1 LTDKKIFYGWWVLVG
16 CFFFSLYVGG
26 VIVYG
31 FTAVF
36 EPIADEFGWSYTK
49 ISLAASLRGLEI
61 GLLAPLL
68 GILVDRLGPRKL
80 VFAGSIIT
88 GLGLLLLS
96 RVTTLGMFYGAFVI
110 IAIGMSPAGGTV
122 MLASVGNW
130 FRKKIALVTG
140 IAASGFALGGILV
153 PFINM
158 ALTAYGWRQV
168 MLGVG
173 VGMWIV
179 GIPLSLLLRHKPE
192 QYGYLLDGEEHITD
206 VTNEAPVLP
215 QNDDIDI
222 SIKQILSSSI
232 FWRIAVLFIFQM
244 VAVSAVVTHSM
255 PYLSTSG
262 IDRFTS
268 SLIAGALPI
277 VSISGRLGFGWI
289 GDRYSKKAVTVMG
302 FAITTIGLLLF
313 NFAAAGIWLA
323 VLFLIMFGVGSGGN
337 VVMRPTLL
345 RDYFG
350 RQKFGTFYGIATG
363 VVMLGNVTGAPLAGW
378 VYDTWQNYRYAWL
391 GFAFL
396 GVVGILILL
405 TLPSV
410 STFRAD
416 LDRARMNSYRGEA

>member
-1 LTDKKIFYGWWVLVG
+1 LTEKKIFYGWWVLVG
-16 CFFFSLYVGG
+16 CFLFALYVGG

-36 EPIADEFGWSYTK
+36 EPIADEFGWSYTR
-49 ISLAASLRGLEI
+49 ISLAASLRGLEM
-61 GLLAPLL
+61 GLLAPFL

-88 GLGLLLLS
+88 GIGLLFLS

-122 MLASVGNW
+122 MLAAVGNW
-130 FRKKIALVTG
+130 FRKRIALVTG
-140 IAASGFALGGILV
+140 IAASGFAMGGILV

-158 ALTAYGWRQV
+158 ALATYGWRPV

-173 VGMWIV
+173 IGMWIV

-192 QYGYLLDGEEHITD
+192 QYGYLPDGEVQVTD
-206 VTNEAPVLP
+206 VTSGATI
-215 QNDDIDI
+215 QTQDDDIDL
-222 SIKQILSSSI
+222 SIKQVLSTSI

-244 VAVSAVVTHSM
+244 IAISAVVTHTM
-255 PYLSTSG
+255 PYLSTAG
-262 IDRFTS
+262 IDRTTS

-277 VSISGRLGFGWI
+277 VSIGGRLGFGWI
-289 GDRYSKKAVTVMG
+289 ADRYNKKTITALG
-302 FAITTIGLLLF
+302 FAITTVGLLLF
-313 NFAAAGIWLA
+313 NFAAMGIWMA
-323 VLFLIMFGVGSGGN
+323 VLFLIVFGIGSGST

-350 RQKFGTFYGIATG
+350 RKRFGTFYGLITG
-363 VVMLGNVTGAPLAGW
+363 VIMIGNVTGSPLAGW

-396 GVVGILILL
+396 GIMGILILL
-405 TLPSV
+405 TLPPVAAFRTALNRTEV
-410 STFRAD
+410 S
-416 LDRARMNSYRGEA
+416 S

>member
-1 LTDKKIFYGWWVLVG
+1 MLVG
-16 CFFFSLYVGG
+16 CFLFALYVGG

-36 EPIADEFGWSYTK
+36 EPIADEFGWSYTR

-88 GLGLLLLS
+88 GIGLLLLS
-96 RVTTLGMFYGAFVI
+96 RVTTIGMFYGAFVV

-122 MLASVGNW
+122 MLAAVGNW
-130 FRKKIALVTG
+130 FRKRIALVTG

-158 ALTAYGWRQV
+158 ALVTYGWRLV
-168 MLGVG
+168 MLGAG

-192 QYGYLLDGEEHITD
+192 QYGYLPDGEVHKTDITS
-206 VTNEAPVLP
+206 EAPV
-215 QNDDIDI
+215 QAQDDDIDL
-222 SIKQILSSSI
+222 SIKQVLSSSI

-244 VAVSAVVTHSM
+244 IAVSAVVTHAM
-255 PYLSTSG
+255 PYLSTVG
-262 IDRFTS
+262 IDRTTS
-268 SLIAGALPI
+268 SLIAGAFPI
-277 VSISGRLGFGWI
+277 VSIGGRLGFGWI
-289 GDRYSKKAVTVMG
+289 GDRFNKKTITVIGFAVTTVGMVLFS
-302 FAITTIGLLLF
+302 FAGVGL
-313 NFAAAGIWLA
+313 WMA
-323 VLFLIMFGVGSGGN
+323 VLFLIVFGIGSGST
-337 VVMRPTLL
+337 VVMRPTLI

-350 RQKFGTFYGIATG
+350 RNKFGTFYGIATG
-363 VVMLGNVTGAPLAGW
+363 VIMMGNVTGAPFAGW
-378 VYDTWQNYRYAWL
+378 VYDTWQNYVYAWL

-396 GVVGILILL
+396 GVMGILILL
-405 TLPSV
+405 TLPPV
-410 STFRAD
+410 DKAQAE
-416 LDRARMNSYRGEA
+416 LGRARMTSYGGEA